1 MEKLNSKTEEIIL
14 VILALLVL
22 SFSMINPTVSVILAI
37 SGLIIIFLYNYLTRK
52 K

>member
-37 SGLIIIFLYNYLTRK
+37 SGLIIVSLYNYLTRK

>member
-22 SFSMINPTVSVILAI
+22 SFSMFNPTVSVILAI
-37 SGLIIIFLYNYLTRK
+37 SGLIIVLLYNYLTRK

>member
-22 SFSMINPTVSVILAI
+22 SFSMFDPTISIILAI
-37 SGLIIIFLYNYLTRK
+37 SGLIIIFLYNYLTK
-52 K
+52 KK

>member
-14 VILALLVL
+14 IVLALFVL
-22 SFSMINPTVSVILAI
+22 FSSMLYPTVSVILAI
-37 SGLIIIFLYNYLTRK
+37 VGLVIVFSYNYLTRK